1 MDQQRSIWTGWLYT
15 GWLVVIAANP
25 LAALAESKIS
35 FNRDVRPILSANCF
49 SCHGPDEEAREAK
62 LRLDTR
68 QGALTDLGGYRAL
81 EPGKTDKSELIHRIE
96 SDDEDEIMPPP
107 DSGLSLSDTER
118 RILREW
124 IKSGGEYE
132 THWSLIV
139 PAKAKPPAV
148 KNKEWPL
155 HPLDHFV
162 LGKLEHNEMS
172 PSPDT
177 DRYRW
182 IRRVFLD
189 LTGLPPSPEEA
200 DRFLAD
206 KDKDAHQKVVDHLL
220 ASTAYGEHWARMW
233 LDLARYADT
242 KGYEKDRHRNIWLF
256 RDWVINA
263 FNQDMPYDRFTTEQL
278 AGDLLPDPTPEQL
291 VATAFHRNTMSND
304 EGGTDDEEFRVAA
317 VKDRVDLTVQVWMGL
332 TMGCAKCHSHKYD
345 AITTEEYYRF
355 YAYFNQTEDN
365 DHSNDSPT
373 YRVMPQENRARHDTL
388 KKELA
393 DQSAHLEKGTKAGHI
408 LLRNWLK
415 EKRSIGEEWRAFTP
429 GKAVS
434 RQGATLAILD
444 DHSVLASGKSP
455 AKDEYIITGKLPPAT
470 YTTFRLDA
478 LTHSSLGN
486 RAGPGRN
493 AKDPNFVLNGLTIEH
508 IPAGSTTGRRLKI
521 RKGLADF
528 EQKGWQLK
536 GAYDG
541 NAKTGWAI
549 SPGFGKDH
557 LARFTL
563 EEPLKIAPEDT
574 LRISLSQQY
583 GSQLCLGRI
592 RLSAGLPGTESQSLG
607 ELQTAMLISLAGEE
621 LTPFRTQLAGEL
633 RSNSDSKTNV
643 LKQKLAALKAEISRL
658 DKTTTTVP
666 VMREKPAGK
675 QRVTRIHKRGN
686 FLSQGEEVQHGLL
699 ALFPAPPNL
708 PKTRLGVA
716 QWLTAPENPLT
727 ARVMVN
733 RIWAR
738 LFGVGIVETEED
750 FGSQGLLPSHPGLL
764 DWLAVDLK
772 EGGWS
777 IKALLRTITLSR
789 TYRQDS
795 RISPEGLAKDPRN
808 RLLGR
813 GPRFRLS
820 AEVVRDQS
828 LAASELL
835 TRKLGGPSV
844 MPPQPAGIWKS
855 TYSGEKWKTATGPDR
870 YRRGLYT
877 YLKRT
882 SPHPAMITFDAGSG
896 EVCQIRRIRTN
907 TPLQALI
914 TLNDEAYLEAA
925 GALAAIM
932 KKSSEKLSEQ
942 ITLGFRRVLVRP
954 PEPEELQRLIALY
967 HQLQP
972 ELSDPAALLSSAN
985 LKEGDPSL
993 VALASVLLN
1002 LDETLM
1008 KP

>member
-1 MDQQRSIWTGWLYT
+1 MYQPRSIWTSRLFT
-15 GWLVVIAANP
+15 GWLAVIAASP
-25 LAALAESKIS
+25 LGALAEDKIS

-68 QGALTDLGGYRAL
+68 QGALADLGGYRAL
-81 EPGKTDKSELIHRIE
+81 EPGKADKSELIHRIQ
-96 SDDEDEIMPPP
+96 SDDEDELMPPP
-107 DSGLSLSDTER
+107 DSGRKLTDKER

-124 IKSGGEYE
+124 INSGGEYE
-132 THWSLIV
+132 THWSLIA
-139 PAKAKPPAV
+139 PLKAQLPKIER
-148 KNKEWPL
+148 KGWPL
-155 HPLDHFV
+155 HPLDHFI
-162 LGKLEHNEMS
+162 LNQLEKNGMP
-172 PSPDT
+172 PSPDA

-182 IRRVFLD
+182 IRRVSLD
-189 LTGLPPSPEEA
+189 LTGLPPTPGVA
-200 DRFLAD
+200 DAFVAD
-206 KDKDAHQKVVDHLL
+206 KDKDAYEKVVDRLL

-242 KGYEKDRHRNIWLF
+242 KGYEKDRHRDIWIF
-256 RDWVINA
+256 RDWVIDA
-263 FNQDMPYDRFTTEQL
+263 FNRDMPYDQFTIEQL
-278 AGDLLPDPTPEQL
+278 AGDLLPKPTPEQL

-304 EGGTDDEEFRVAA
+304 EGGTDNEEFRVAA

-373 YRVMPQENRARHDTL
+373 YRVMPQESRSMHDTL

-393 DQSAHLEKGTKAGHI
+393 DQSARLEKAGQADLPD
-408 LLRNWLK
+408 LLVWLK
-415 EKRSIGEEWRAFTP
+415 QQQPSGEEWKVFTP
-429 GKAVS
+429 DKAVS
-434 RQGATLAILD
+434 RQGAKLAILAD
-444 DHSVLASGKSP
+444 QSVLASGASP

-493 AKDPNFVLNGLTIEH
+493 AKDPNFVLTGITIEH

-521 RKGLADF
+521 REGLADF
-528 EQKGWQLK
+528 QQKGWQLK

-563 EEPLKIAPEDT
+563 EAPLKIAPEDT

-592 RLSAGLPGTESQSLG
+592 RLSAGQAGTEGRSLS
-607 ELQTAMLISLAGEE
+607 ELKTAMLVSLSGEE
-621 LTPFRTQLAGEL
+621 LTPSRTQLAGEL
-633 RSNSDSKTNV
+633 RSNSDSKTDA
-643 LKQKLAALKAEISRL
+643 LKQKLAALKAEISKL
-658 DKTTTTVP
+658 EKTTTTVP
-666 VMREKPAGK
+666 VMREKPVGK

-686 FLSQGEEVQHGLL
+686 FLSQGEKVQHGLP
-699 ALFPAPPNL
+699 ALFSAPPNL
-708 PKTRLGVA
+708 PKNRLGIA
-716 QWLTAPENPLT
+716 RWLTAPENPLT

-764 DWLAVDLK
+764 DWLAVDLA
-772 EGGWS
+772 ERDWS
-777 IKALLRTITLSR
+777 IKDLLRAITLSR

-795 RISPEGLAKDPRN
+795 GISPASLAKDPRN

-828 LAASELL
+828 LAASGLL

-844 MPPQPAGIWKS
+844 MPPQPPGIWKS
-855 TYSGEKWKTATGPDR
+855 TYSGEKWKTASGPDR

-914 TLNDEAYLEAA
+914 TLNDESYLEAA
-925 GALAAIM
+925 GALARVM
-932 KKSSEKLSEQ
+932 EKSPGNLEQ
-942 ITLGFRRVLVRP
+942 KIGFGFRKVLIRPAEPGELERLVR
-954 PEPEELQRLIALY
+954 LY
-967 HQLQP
+967 H
-972 ELSDPAALLSSAN
+972 ELEEEIVDKGAFLSSAK

-993 VALASVLLN
+993 VAVASVLLN
-1002 LDETLM
+1002 LDEALM